1 MNIKE
6 LKEFLVEKKMPN
18 FRLQQIMKAV
28 YVEAVND
35 FSEISTL
42 SKNLR
47 AELDDVFKI
56 LSFDLEK
63 MMISKR
69 KDSYKALL
77 ALNDGEVIETVLI
90 KQSDQSWSI
99 CVSSQV
105 GCAMNCR
112 FCATGQG
119 GFKRNLNA
127 EEISDQVLFWKQ
139 YVKKNNIFG
148 EITSVVYMGMGEPFA
163 NYENFKKSLYIL
175 MDENT
180 FAFGARHLSVST
192 CGLVE
197 GIKSFAK
204 DFPQVNLAVSL
215 NSAVDR
221 KRSDIMPVNNK
232 FSLKD
237 LGKALD
243 YYFSKNNRK
252 VFLEYILFS
261 NFNDSDKDAKAL
273 IDFVKSSAR
282 PDLLHINLISY
293 NTTSSNLK
301 SPSRETV
308 TWFKNYLNKH
318 KINATVRRSL
328 GDEIQAACGQ
338 LSATR

>member
-1 MNIKE
+1 
-6 LKEFLVEKKMPN
+6 
-18 FRLQQIMKAV
+18 
-28 YVEAVND
+28 
-35 FSEISTL
+35 
-42 SKNLR
+42 
-47 AELDDVFKI
+47 
-56 LSFDLEK
+56 
-63 MMISKR
+63 
-69 KDSYKALL
+69 
-77 ALNDGEVIETVLI
+77 
-90 KQSDQSWSI
+90 
-99 CVSSQV
+99 
-105 GCAMNCR
+105 MNCR
-112 FCATGQG
+112 FCATGQV
-119 GFKRNLNA
+119 GFKRNLSA

-163 NYENFKKSLYIL
+163 NYANLKKSLHVL

-197 GIKSFAK
+197 GIKSFTN

-237 LGKALD
+237 LGKVLD
-243 YYFSKNNRK
+243 YYFLKNNRK
-252 VFLEYILFS
+252 VFLEYILFF
-261 NFNDSDKDAKAL
+261 NLNDSDKDAKAL
-273 IDFVKSSAR
+273 IDFIKSSAR
-282 PDLLHINLISY
+282 PDLLHVNLISY

-308 TWFKNYLNKH
+308 IWFKNYLNKH
-318 KINATVRRSL
+318 KINVTVRRSL

-338 LSATR
+338 LSAVR